1 MTKQTHYVKTHTVQ
15 SLRSAQ
21 TVSLQHQQR
30 VHIYNWRG
38 IYVLEKNN
46 DKKNLIWA

>member
-1 MTKQTHYVKTHTVQ
+1 MTKQTHYVKTHTDQ

-30 VHIYNWRG
+30 VHIYNWLG
-38 IYVLEKNN
+38 IYVSEKTQQQ
-46 DKKNLIWA
+46 KKT